1 MPGPVVLELQNV
13 SFRYGLALSNALCN
27 VNLAVREGET
37 VGIAGATGSGKST
50 LLYLMAGVIPHYI
63 EGQLEGDVL
72 IRGRRSADLTMGKIV
87 QDVALVGQDPESQLF
102 NLLVRDEVVWGAE
115 NRGYPRE
122 QITRMFKQTGRLFG
136 IDGLEKRVTYDLS
149 GGQKQRV
156 VIAANYI
163 TNPSILLMDCPT
175 SMLDPL
181 GANTVEDAIK
191 TVEAR
196 RTTVVLVEH
205 NVDVM
210 VELVNRLIV
219 LDAGQIVVDCPVEEI
234 YSHEPA
240 LRRAGVR
247 LPQIVELTVRLA
259 KRGVTF
265 SHKPLGVGAAIPSYG
280 QAVSLAARS
289 RLPETPVPQPAPPEP
304 VLRIRDLDFTYTG
317 PQPIPALRNVNLDI
331 RRGWLTAIVGQN
343 GSGKTTLA
351 RCASAYLKPTRGKVT
366 MGQEVVHSMPL
377 QARARR
383 IGYVFQNPDHEIFK
397 ETVDSDV
404 AFGPRNLKEPEERYQ
419 QKTYTLL
426 SRLGL
431 WDKWDWHPYQ
441 LSRGERQ
448 RVAIAAI
455 AVMEPEVLIIDEP
468 TTGQDATQA
477 QEIFEFLRWLISEHG
492 VTVIVI
498 THAMDLVASFCD
510 WVVVMR
516 DGSIVLEG
524 TARQVFAQTEVLRQT
539 FLQPPPVCRLSQ
551 ALGLSPL
558 PLDVDAAEEL
568 FWTLSQAGVSG

>member
-265 SHKPLGVGAAIPSYG
+265 SQKPLGVGAAIPSYG

-366 MGQEVVHSMPL
+366 MGQEVVHTMPL
-377 QARARR
+377 RARARR

-431 WDKWDWHPYQ
+431 WGK
-441 LSRGERQ
+441 
-448 RVAIAAI
+448 
-455 AVMEPEVLIIDEP
+455 
-468 TTGQDATQA
+468 
-477 QEIFEFLRWLISEHG
+477 
-492 VTVIVI
+492 
-498 THAMDLVASFCD
+498 
-510 WVVVMR
+510 
-516 DGSIVLEG
+516 
-524 TARQVFAQTEVLRQT
+524 
-539 FLQPPPVCRLSQ
+539 
-551 ALGLSPL
+551 
-558 PLDVDAAEEL
+558 
-568 FWTLSQAGVSG
+568 